1 MNRRL
6 KPISVILGIVLSA
19 LTLLSWTMT
28 WFVIVVGDSGDS
40 RQTMSVTGEVAA
52 PALAALGLA
61 GLALV
66 AALAIAGP
74 VFRII
79 LGLLQA
85 AIGVSIGISAW
96 GALVDPV
103 AASTPL
109 VTQATGITGGES
121 VGALVVAATASPWP
135 GATVAI
141 SVLLIATGLFI
152 AVTAR
157 SWPAAASRY
166 QSVRL
171 DEADAPRSAVSDWD
185 SLSDGSDPTSR

>member
-6 KPISVILGIVLSA
+6 KPISLILGIVFSA

-28 WFVIVVGDSGDS
+28 WFVIVVAESGDQ
-40 RQTMSVTGEVAA
+40 RQTMSVTGEVAS
-52 PALAALGLA
+52 PALTALGLA

-66 AALAIAGP
+66 PALAIAGR
-74 VFRII
+74 VFRVV

-103 AASTPL
+103 AASAPL
-109 VTQATGITGGES
+109 VTQATGVSGRES
-121 VGALVVAATASPWP
+121 VEALVVATTVTPWP
-135 GATVAI
+135 VVTIAI
-141 SVLLIATGLFI
+141 GVLLIATGLFI
-152 AVTAR
+152 VVTAR
-157 SWPAAASRY
+157 NWPDHASRY

-171 DEADAPRSAVSDWD
+171 EEADAPRSAVSDWD

>member
-6 KPISVILGIVLSA
+6 KPISLILGLVLSA

-28 WFVIVVGDSGDS
+28 WFVIVVAESGDA
-40 RQTMSVTGEVAA
+40 RQTMSITGETAA

-66 AALAIAGP
+66 AALAIAGR
-74 VFRII
+74 VFRVV

-96 GALVDPV
+96 GALADPV

-109 VTQATGITGGES
+109 VTQATGISGGES
-121 VGALVVAATASPWP
+121 VDALVVATTVTPWP
-135 GATVAI
+135 AVTIAI
-141 SVLLIATGLFI
+141 GVLLIATGLFI
-152 AVTAR
+152 LVTAR
-157 SWPAAASRY
+157 NGPDAASRY

-171 DEADAPRSAVSDWD
+171 EEADAPRSAVSDWD